1 MEVTASVRAIV
12 EPALI
17 MAVSASGSEST
28 RARTTLTVREVVM
41 ALVKGYARMWPRE
54 IFDNKATVANS
65 IEFLDNP
72 GVYVL
77 YNGDRPHY
85 IGQTD
90 SLFRRLREHAN
101 PRARFYHFW
110 NLFSAFAV
118 DDGKVRDELEA
129 ILIAAMP
136 TANSAKPKLNK
147 LRLPPEVANLMRR
160 MRDAKV
166 NEL

>member
-1 MEVTASVRAIV
+1 
-12 EPALI
+12 
-17 MAVSASGSEST
+17 MAF
-28 RARTTLTVREVVM
+28 
-41 ALVKGYARMWPRE
+41 VKGYARMWPRE
-54 IFDNKATVANS
+54 IFDDKANVADK
-65 IEFLDNP
+65 IEFLKNP

-77 YNGDRPHY
+77 YNSDHPHY
-85 IGQTD
+85 IGQTEN
-90 SLFRRLREHAN
+90 LFSRIRQHAN

-118 DDGKVRDELEA
+118 DDGKARDELEA

-147 LRLPPEVANLMRR
+147 ERLPREVANLMRK

-166 NEL
+166 NAL